1 MLSIKNCFV
10 AIAAAAATSAM
21 AQNLADPLPSPGGP
35 AGPVDKVLADIARN
49 MKPSADLIDA
59 QSETAINRDV
69 SISRS
74 TGQLLRPIGFI
85 QVGDERAIFASED
98 GQRVAKL
105 KEHSRL
111 GVMRISKISED
122 GVEYTASGKLMYAPM
137 AYLSSEP
144 PKAPAL
150 SAQSAMQQ
158 APAAQTGAT
167 QAGNLP
173 PNTFSAATR

>member
-85 QVGDERAIFASED
+85 QVGDVEREVEQAAR
-98 GQRVAKL
+98 GKGGALGRHGA
-105 KEHSRL
+105 EHT
-111 GVMRISKISED
+111 D
-122 GVEYTASGKLMYAPM
+122 
-137 AYLSSEP
+137 
-144 PKAPAL
+144 
-150 SAQSAMQQ
+150 
-158 APAAQTGAT
+158 
-167 QAGNLP
+167 
-173 PNTFSAATR
+173 